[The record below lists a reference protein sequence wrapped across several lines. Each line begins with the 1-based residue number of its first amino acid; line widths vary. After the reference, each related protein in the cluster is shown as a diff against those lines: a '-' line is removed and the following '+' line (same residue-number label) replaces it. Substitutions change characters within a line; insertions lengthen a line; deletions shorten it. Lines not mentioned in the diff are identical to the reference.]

1 MGHFCSQSIVLYSKL
16 SGGLIRQ
23 PSSLSF
29 GEHKGDFYEA
39 ASLDHS
45 RVCGSFHMQYSVRH
59 MSGDNKGTAGEC
71 CASLLN
77 LKQNQLSQ
85 QIRVFLSFTFTSRF
99 RFILFIQEENNGS
112 LLAQTFIG
120 RRDIKPVFHRCPSSA
135 VQGNFSACVSIH
147 S

>member
-1 MGHFCSQSIVLYSKL
+1 M
-16 SGGLIRQ
+16 
-23 PSSLSF
+23 
-29 GEHKGDFYEA
+29 EHKGDFYEA

-59 MSGDNKGTAGEC
+59 MSGDNKGNVGEC

-99 RFILFIQEENNGS
+99 RFILLIQEENNGGS
-112 LLAQTFIG
+112 LAQTFIG
-120 RRDIKPVFHRCPSSA
+120 KARHQTCLPSVPLLHRAGEFFCLCINSLQNKVPVH
-135 VQGNFSACVSIH
+135 
-147 S
+147 